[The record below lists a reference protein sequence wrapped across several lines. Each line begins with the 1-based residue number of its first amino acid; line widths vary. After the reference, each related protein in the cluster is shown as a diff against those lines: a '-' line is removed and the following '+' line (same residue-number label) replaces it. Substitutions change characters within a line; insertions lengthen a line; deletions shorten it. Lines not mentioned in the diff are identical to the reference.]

1 MFYFPREFIYARYVF
16 KALDAYFIIDQSVQ
30 EAHQIKKAL
39 TCPRGEIVYSSN
51 TFYIIPHQPPSHH
64 SYANKDRR
72 T

>member
-39 TCPRGEIVYSSN
+39 TCPRGEIVYSS
-51 TFYIIPHQPPSHH
+51 TSFIFYLISTPSHN
-64 SYANKDRR
+64 SYANKNRR